1 MGAAVASAILSS
13 RSVIREVA
21 GALGAWAGLCDCVG
35 VSAAGADVG
44 PGWAAGAGSLIGPA
58 SVGATWAVLA
68 GSAVG
73 CGFESCRGAV
83 VEVEVT
89 GSMGTCGPGVDSQ
102 MRSSKTAPRHDSNPQ
117 PT

>member
-58 SVGATWAVLA
+58 SVGATWPVLA

-89 GSMGTCGPGVDSQ
+89 GSMGTCGPGVDS
-102 MRSSKTAPRHDSNPQ
+102 RSEEHTSALQSRGH
-117 PT
+117 